1 MMLWAAAALAIF
13 VGTVLQRVSGTGVG
27 LVCAPALAL
36 LLGSAQGVLVT
47 NATTTMSGLL
57 IGLSV
62 RRDIDWRRAG
72 LVILSAAPGAVAG
85 ALLVRALSAAWL
97 QIVIGGVVVL
107 ALVTSV
113 ALPRLPHW
121 DGRLPTVVA
130 GALGGL
136 FNTTAGVAAPVM
148 VVYSRLAR
156 LEQATFAAT
165 LQPIFMAMGAM
176 SVVLKSALAPSI
188 GELPPAWFLPVVLVT
203 VALGIVLGGRLAGR
217 VSAGQART
225 LALALAGLGGATTLV
240 RGVLTLVG

>member
-1 MMLWAAAALAIF
+1 MELWATAALAIL

-27 LVCAPALAL
+27 LVCAPILAL

-47 NATTTMSGLL
+47 NATTTMSGFL
-57 IGLSV
+57 IALSV

-72 LVILSAAPGAVAG
+72 LVIASAAPGALAG
-85 ALLVRALSAAWL
+85 AFLVRELSAAWL
-97 QIVIGGVVVL
+97 QVVIGAVVVL

-121 DGRLPTVVA
+121 GGRLTTVVA
-130 GALGGL
+130 GAIGGV

-156 LEQATFAAT
+156 IEQKTFAAT

-176 SVVLKSALAPSI
+176 SVVFKSALAPSI
-188 GELPPAWFLPVVLVT
+188 GELPPVWFLPIVLLT

-217 VSAGQART
+217 VSAGQARA
-225 LALALAGLGGATTLV
+225 LALLLAGLGGATTLV
-240 RGVLTLVG
+240 RGILALVG

>member
-1 MMLWAAAALAIF
+1 MTLWATAALAIL

-27 LVCAPALAL
+27 LVCAPILAL

-72 LVILSAAPGAVAG
+72 LVIVSAAPGAVAG

-97 QIVIGGVVVL
+97 PIVIGGVVVL
-107 ALVTSV
+107 ALLTSV

-130 GALGGL
+130 GAIGGL

-156 LEQATFAAT
+156 VEQTTFAAT

-176 SVVLKSALAPSI
+176 SVVLKSTLAPSV
-188 GELPPAWFLPVVLVT
+188 GELPPPWFLPVVLTT
-203 VALGIVLGGRLAGR
+203 VALGIVLGGRLAPR
-217 VSAGQART
+217 VGASRARS
-225 LALALAGLGGATTLV
+225 LALLLAGVGGAVTLL
-240 RGVLTLVG
+240 RGTVALLG